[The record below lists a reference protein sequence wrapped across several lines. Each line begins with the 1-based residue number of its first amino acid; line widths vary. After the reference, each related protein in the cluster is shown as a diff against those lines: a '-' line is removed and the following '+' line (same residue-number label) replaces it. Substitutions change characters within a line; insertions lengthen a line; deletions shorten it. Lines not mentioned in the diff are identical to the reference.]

1 MKMFTIRYAMSVDI
15 DANSKEEAKELFESI
30 MCFNEILK
38 KSEFVELEDVYEN

>member
-15 DANSKEEAKELFESI
+15 DANSEEEEKELFESI